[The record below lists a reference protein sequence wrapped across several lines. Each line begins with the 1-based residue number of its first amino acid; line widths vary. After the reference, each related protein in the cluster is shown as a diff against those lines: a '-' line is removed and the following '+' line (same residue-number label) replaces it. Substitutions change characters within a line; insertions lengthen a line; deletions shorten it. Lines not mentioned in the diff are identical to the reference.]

1 MIGAARRYDG
11 SMTLSRTTVFVAD
24 DHPVFR
30 DGLVRALRTRPEFE
44 LVGEEGDGREA
55 LAAIKRLTPAVA
67 LLDVKM
73 PGLDGP
79 AIAQALRRDNV
90 PTRVV
95 LISAHVPSELI
106 YHAIS
111 QGAAAYLSKEASRDE
126 ICDTVAAVARG
137 ETRLSPEIQGELV
150 RQIQMRS
157 VGDRPV
163 LSQREREVL
172 ELIAEG
178 LSAPDI
184 GRRLHVSPATVKT
197 HLQSLYEKLGVSDR
211 AAAVASA
218 MRNGLLE

>member
-1 MIGAARRYDG
+1 MQL
-11 SMTLSRTTVFVAD
+11 TRTTVFVAD

-44 LVGEEGDGREA
+44 IVGEAGDGREA
-55 LAAIKRLTPAVA
+55 LGEIKRLTPDVA
-67 LLDVKM
+67 LLDLKM
-73 PGLDGP
+73 PGLDG
-79 AIAQALRRDNV
+79 AAVAQAVRRDGL

-95 LISAHVPSELI
+95 LISAHAPSELV
-106 YHAIS
+106 YRAIS
-111 QGAAAYLSKEASRDE
+111 LGAAAYLSKEASRDE
-126 ICDTVAAVARG
+126 ICDTVAAAARG

-150 RQIQMRS
+150 RQIQMRA
-157 VGDRPV
+157 VGERPV

-178 LSAPDI
+178 LSAPDVAK
-184 GRRLHVSPATVKT
+184 RLHVSPATVKT

-218 MRNGLLE
+218 MRTGLLE

>member
-1 MIGAARRYDG
+1 MAHT
-11 SMTLSRTTVFVAD
+11 STTVFVAD

-44 LVGEEGDGREA
+44 IVGEAGDGRAA
-55 LAAIKRLTPAVA
+55 LDAIRSLTPAVA

-79 AIAQALRRDNV
+79 AIAHALRRDGV

-95 LISAHVPSELI
+95 LISAHTPSEVV
-106 YHAIS
+106 YHAIAR
-111 QGAAAYLSKEASRDE
+111 GAAAYLSKEAGRDE

-137 ETRLSPEIQGELV
+137 ETRLSPEVQGELV
-150 RQIQMRS
+150 RQIQMRAAS
-157 VGDRPV
+157 DRPP
-163 LSQREREVL
+163 LSPREREVL
-172 ELIAEG
+172 VLIAEG

-184 GRRLHVSPATVKT
+184 AKRLHLSPATVKS
-197 HLQSLYEKLGVSDR
+197 HLQTLYEKLGVSDR

-218 MRNGLLE
+218 MRGGLLE

>member
-1 MIGAARRYDG
+1 MHLA
-11 SMTLSRTTVFVAD
+11 RTTIFVAD

-44 LVGEEGDGREA
+44 LVGEAGDGREA
-55 LAAIKRLTPAVA
+55 LAEIKRLEPAVA

-73 PGLDGP
+73 PGLDGA
-79 AIAQALRRDNV
+79 AIAQALRRDNA

-95 LISAHVPSELI
+95 LISAHAPSELV
-106 YHAIS
+106 YRAIS
-111 QGAAAYLSKEASRDE
+111 LGAAAYLSKEASRDE

-178 LSAPDI
+178 LSAPDVAK
-184 GRRLHVSPATVKT
+184 RLHVSPATVKT

-218 MRNGLLE
+218 MRSGLLE

>member
-1 MIGAARRYDG
+1 MHR
-11 SMTLSRTTVFVAD
+11 SRTTVFVAD

-30 DGLVRALRTRPEFE
+30 EGLVRALRTRPDFE
-44 LVGEEGDGREA
+44 LVGEAADGREA
-55 LAAIKRLTPAVA
+55 LSSIKELTPAVA

-73 PGLDGP
+73 PGLDG
-79 AIAQALRRDNV
+79 ATIARALRRDGV

-95 LISAHVPSELI
+95 LISAHAPSELV
-106 YHAIS
+106 YRAIS
-111 QGAAAYLSKEASRDE
+111 LGAAAYLSKEASRDE

-150 RQIQMRS
+150 RQIQMRA

-178 LSAPDI
+178 LSAPDVAK
-184 GRRLHVSPATVKT
+184 RLHLSPATIKT

>member
-1 MIGAARRYDG
+1 MKGQKRMAG
-11 SMTLSRTTVFVAD
+11 NRTTVIVAD

-30 DGLVRALRTRPEFE
+30 DGLIRACRSRPEFE
-44 LVGEEGDGREA
+44 VVGEAGDGREA
-55 LAAIKRLTPAVA
+55 LAAIRDLDPDVA

-73 PGLDGP
+73 PGLDGL
-79 AIAQALRRDNV
+79 AITHALRRDGLR
-90 PTRVV
+90 TRVV
-95 LISAHVPSELI
+95 LISAHAPSDFV
-106 YHAIS
+106 YRAIS

-137 ETRLSPEIQGELV
+137 ETRLSAEIQGELV

-157 VGDRPV
+157 VDDRPA
-163 LSQREREVL
+163 LSPREREVL
-172 ELIAEG
+172 VLIADG
-178 LSAPDI
+178 LSAPEI

-218 MRNGLLE
+218 MRTGLLE

>member
-1 MIGAARRYDG
+1 MHL
-11 SMTLSRTTVFVAD
+11 TRTTIFVAD

-30 DGLVRALRTRPEFE
+30 DGLVRALRSRPEFE
-44 LVGEEGDGREA
+44 LVGEAADGRAA
-55 LAAIKRLTPAVA
+55 LAGIKELTPAVA

-73 PGLDGP
+73 PGLDGA
-79 AIAQALRRDNV
+79 AIAQALRRDGV

-95 LISAHVPSELI
+95 LISAHAPSELV
-106 YHAIS
+106 YRAIS
-111 QGAAAYLSKEASRDE
+111 LGAAAYLSKEASRDE

-150 RQIQMRS
+150 RQIQMRA

-178 LSAPDI
+178 LSAPDVAK
-184 GRRLHVSPATVKT
+184 RLHVSPATVKT